1 MMTHTKRAHL
11 ARWLLKAGAVAWVGL
26 MVVGLMGCGEK
37 HQDLSGVALSTGS
50 VDTLNAKTYV
60 VAQHD
65 TCVVFYTK
73 TTVGPNVNWVR
84 CFDTVGEASAYTQVT
99 QSCGKNCTKRVT
111 VATLAK

>member
-1 MMTHTKRAHL
+1 MMTHTKRAYL

-26 MVVGLMGCGEK
+26 MVVGLMGCSRNGEPLDAPAK
-37 HQDLSGVALSTGS
+37 ATAST
-50 VDTLNAKTYV
+50 DTLNAKTYV

-73 TTVGPNVNWVR
+73 TTMGPDVNWVR
-84 CFDTVGEASAYTQVT
+84 CFDTVGEATTYTQVT

-111 VATLAK
+111 VATLAR